1 MPEIHSSSCHL
12 IINNTEERERAAVRM
27 SVISLCA
34 LQEKEAQRVLLQT
47 EKKSE
52 EEGIYIYLKQR
63 KKRIKV
69 AVNNK

>member
-34 LQEKEAQRVLLQT
+34 LQEKEAQRILLQT

-63 KKRIKV
+63 NKRIKV
-69 AVNNK
+69 AVDNK

>member
-52 EEGIYIYLKQR
+52 EEGIYISKT
-63 KKRIKV
+63 KKKTYKSSSR
-69 AVNNK
+69 

>member
-52 EEGIYIYLKQR
+52 EEGIYIY
-63 KKRIKV
+63 I
-69 AVNNK
+69 